1 MELQYAFQYKC
12 GLLGKRKRVNRKSS
26 WYDHFF
32 LDHEYL
38 DSFKQQFNL
47 TGMQLVHNI
56 KASFKSCQQAC
67 EGVYRFVRVQI
78 VGIKI
83 ALSA

>member
-1 MELQYAFQYKC
+1 MELRKC
-12 GLLGKRKRVNRKSS
+12 DLLGKRKRVNHKSS
-26 WYDHFF
+26 WYDHIFL
-32 LDHEYL
+32 LDHEYF

-67 EGVYRFVRVQI
+67 VGVYRFVRVQI
-78 VGIKI
+78 IGIKI